1 MPAESGIP
9 DPRRRIRVSEQTAEV
24 RRALAQFLR
33 TDALF
38 GVRAVPIPQRAC
50 PVGSGRAASA
60 PSPTADPAV
69 REEKAAALKSLDENS
84 VKNCTKCGLATTR
97 KNTVFGQGDPA
108 ARLVFV
114 GEAPGADEDQQG
126 VAFVGA
132 AGQLLT
138 RMIAAMG
145 LTRDQVYIC
154 NVLKCRP
161 PGNRNPAPDE
171 VAACCPYLAEQIQ
184 TICPEVIVALGAP
197 AAQTLLQTGETIGRL
212 RGRFHDYYPS
222 GTALLGN
229 PIPLMPTYHPA
240 YLLRSPGEKAKAWHD
255 LQMVMAKLGLPSPS
269 SGR

>member
-1 MPAESGIP
+1 M
-9 DPRRRIRVSEQTAEV
+9 SEQTADI

-38 GVRAVPIPQRAC
+38 GVRAVPIPQQAC
-50 PVGSGRAASA
+50 PTGSAQASAAASPVA
-60 PSPTADPAV
+60 GPTADPAV
-69 REEKAAALKSLDENS
+69 RGEKTAALKALDERC

-97 KNTVFGQGDPA
+97 KKTVFGQGDPA

-126 VAFVGA
+126 VAFVGT

-161 PGNRNPAPDE
+161 PGNRTPAPDE
-171 VAACCPYLAEQIQ
+171 VAACSPYLMEQLQ
-184 TICPEVIVALGAP
+184 TIAPQVIVALGAP

-222 GTALLGN
+222 GTALLGE

-255 LQMVMAKLGLPSPS
+255 LQMVMTKLGLPPPG